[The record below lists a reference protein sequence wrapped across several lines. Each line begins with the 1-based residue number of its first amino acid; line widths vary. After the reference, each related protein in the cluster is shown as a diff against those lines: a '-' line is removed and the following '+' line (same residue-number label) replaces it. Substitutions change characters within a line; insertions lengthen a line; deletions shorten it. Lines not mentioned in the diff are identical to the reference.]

1 MFCFKTKKALALCLC
16 AITLSTCF
24 TGCKANKSEQKTT
37 TNNTSEKFT
46 VSGDNL
52 SLDTTIEKVPD
63 SIDEVVVKPYK
74 IDVEK
79 TKDIFLDKAEKVSYD
94 VPDNTKEYYQDKEGN
109 QIRIDNKEG
118 LYFTTEFYWNLMNC
132 VRLDPRDEKY
142 NGDKFLK
149 DTDLDFMSREE
160 ALNVLLDKLEL
171 LGIQLCSKP

>member
-24 TGCKANKSEQKTT
+24 TGCKANKSKQKTT

-160 ALNVLLDKLEL
+160 ALNVLLE
-171 LGIQLCSKP
+171 SN